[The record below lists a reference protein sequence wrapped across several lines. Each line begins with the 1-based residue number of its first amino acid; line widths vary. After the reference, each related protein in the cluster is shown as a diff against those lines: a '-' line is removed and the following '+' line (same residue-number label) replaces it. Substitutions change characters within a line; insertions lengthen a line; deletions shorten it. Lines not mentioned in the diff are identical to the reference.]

1 MERTL
6 RSNGKNKSIVIVSGL
21 PRSGTSMM
29 MQMLEAGGVQ
39 AVTDGQRVS
48 DDDNPRGY
56 YELEKVKGIKE
67 DSSWLEEGKAY
78 KIVSALLFYLPPE
91 KSFSVVFMRRD
102 LREILSSQKAMIERR
117 GSTGA
122 EISDEQ
128 LMEKFATH
136 LASVEKWLLGR
147 KNVRFQYIEYGDV
160 VRDPLRQA
168 KLVRRFLGFELD
180 VGSMARA
187 VDHSLH
193 RHHS

>member
-6 RSNGKNKSIVIVSGL
+6 RSNGKNKSIAIVSGL

-29 MQMLEAGGVQ
+29 MQMLEAGGIQV
-39 AVTDGQRVS
+39 VTDGQRVS

-78 KIVSALLFYLPPE
+78 KIVSALLFFLPLD
-91 KSFSVVFMRRD
+91 KSFSVIFMRRD

-122 EISDEQ
+122 GIPDEQ
-128 LMEKFATH
+128 LMEKFVAH

-147 KNVRFQYIEYGDV
+147 KNVRFQYFDYSDV
-160 VRDPLRQA
+160 VHDPLRQA

-180 VGSMARA
+180 VGSMAHA

>member
-1 MERTL
+1 
-6 RSNGKNKSIVIVSGL
+6 
-21 PRSGTSMM
+21 M